1 MASPFHVSACLAST
15 VDGKITAATT
25 PLVPAPDEWVKLG
38 SEADLNRLFALRDEA
53 DVLVYGAS
61 TLRAWPA
68 VRFGLKALQ
77 QPQGQWVPPAQV
89 WLTRSWALPPAVLA
103 AFGAWQPHWPTLW
116 GASATPPP
124 LAVQQALPQLR
135 WLPLPT
141 ALPAAQVTDEEPPMR
156 VLMQRLQAEGYQRVL
171 VEGGGDVLAQCLAAQ
186 VLETLH
192 LTLTPWLI
200 GGDAP
205 SLVGRLAEGE
215 GLPRP
220 WPKVLWQQ
228 PVQAVGA
235 ELFLTGTVHYGG

>member
-1 MASPFHVSACLAST
+1 MASPFHVAACLASS
-15 VDGKITAATT
+15 VDGKITAAPD
-25 PLVPAPDEWVKLG
+25 PLAHPAATETWVKLG

-135 WLPLPT
+135 WLPLP
-141 ALPAAQVTDEEPPMR
+141 VEGEPPMR

-171 VEGGGDVLAQCLAAQ
+171 VEGGGDVVAQCLAAQ

-192 LTLTPWLI
+192 LTLTPWLL

-205 SLVGRLAEGE
+205 SLVGRLAEGA

-220 WPKVLWQQ
+220 WPKVLWQH

-235 ELFLTGTVHYGG
+235 ELFLTGTVQYT